1 MPSPPLTMLPG
12 VKTTPSRRIG
22 IPRIRQFWQ
31 IGICYEQQREQHAA
45 DPNKISR
52 QGHLPLHEPHL
63 STSQS
68 PGADAASHAT
78 SAMMP
83 ASDQVE
89 RSTSTIRAFRAL
101 ARYSSC
107 ASACGT
113 AGRSSDT
120 NPVYPMH
127 ARPTCFSHLDNHIAR
142 LKRSARHGE
151 SRRRQDKSKNTNNP
165 FDHRFLLSERYSTLL
180 ETGDTCRSQAG
191 LIWIN
196 PSCGL
201 ESRGAGNAKWC

>member
-1 MPSPPLTMLPG
+1 
-12 VKTTPSRRIG
+12 
-22 IPRIRQFWQ
+22 
-31 IGICYEQQREQHAA
+31 
-45 DPNKISR
+45 
-52 QGHLPLHEPHL
+52 
-63 STSQS
+63 
-68 PGADAASHAT
+68 
-78 SAMMP
+78 MMP

-142 LKRSARHGE
+142 FKRSARLGE
-151 SRRRQDKSKNTNNP
+151 SRRRQDKSKHTNNP

-201 ESRGAGNAKWC
+201 ESRGRWQCQMVLKWMWADLIQSVKTHAAKPHRTTSHAIESQKNKLLLFNEQEPRVALPSR